1 LSGFP
6 DVISIDS
13 SSVGAGSGKGREAM
27 FGSSVAVGM
36 LSIEINICP
45 FWPKSGAHE

>member
-1 LSGFP
+1 MSGFP

-13 SSVGAGSGKGREAM
+13 SSVGADSGKGREAK
-27 FGSSVAVGM
+27 FGSLVAVGR

-45 FWPKSGAHE
+45 FWPKIGDHE